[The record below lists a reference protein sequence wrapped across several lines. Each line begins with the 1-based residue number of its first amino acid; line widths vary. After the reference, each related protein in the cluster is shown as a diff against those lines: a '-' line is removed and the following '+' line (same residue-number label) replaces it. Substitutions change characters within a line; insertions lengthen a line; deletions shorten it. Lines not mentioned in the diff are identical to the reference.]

1 MSIKVRVFGI
11 PAVMGDSDNRILFP
25 YTKLEALFYYM
36 VINKKATR
44 DELADL
50 LWGDCNEKYAKK
62 NLRNAIYNI
71 SKLFKKGIFISPKR
85 TFLALNPK
93 LEIKLDLDIFLQDN
107 VEGVNTYVGEFLKGF
122 SVKKAKVFEEWTLER
137 KRYYHELYIKKLYFQ
152 LNKNLKKKFYN
163 DVEYYAK
170 LIIKADEFD
179 ENAYRLLIKTYLNKG
194 DYTKA
199 IKVYNELSNLLKK
212 ELNIEPDI
220 NTKILINKVLK
231 LRNTDKKRES
241 SLYKKY
247 FYGREK
253 ESSFIFSEYKNFIN
267 NKIFRSII
275 IFGEA
280 GVGKTRLVQEFIN
293 LIKEDEISTFKANCY
308 QTEENYILKSWNNI
322 FSMMPRNVLD
332 TIKFP
337 KSSIILNLFPIFSNN
352 KEDLSFNF
360 KSIKNSDYFKHQK
373 MEEEIIKILNKV
385 SMQNKVIL
393 IFEDIHWMDL
403 KSLSLLAHV
412 LLYYDKNNI
421 FFLFTCRNEEGKK
434 INNFLSLMLR
444 YNKLLKISIE
454 RFNENDTI
462 SFIRNALPNYKLSDK
477 ICSKIFYETEGLP
490 LFIVE
495 VIEAIKN
502 NKEIGKIFSHKIQDI
517 LESRFFK
524 ISEEEKNILNI
535 ISLFFDGVN
544 LKLLNKITGEQE
556 LKIINVIEDLE
567 NKFLIKE
574 IDSPQG
580 VIFKFT
586 HQKLR
591 EFVYLK
597 QPLIKRKVLHN
608 RIGLIIKDSLKNKKN
623 IDIQIYSS
631 LIYHFENAGNIVLAL
646 KYSIKYMEFYL
657 DFTHELFPTINKIK
671 IKMSQEV
678 FFKKREITKYFEK
691 INKLIKIGEKKY
703 GSIKDILKFKVYYYH
718 IVGRYYIREGFYDK
732 GIECIYSMM
741 GNAETINDY
750 KYILKGFKQI
760 IYYCIQVHN
769 CELMKKY
776 IEKGLL
782 ITNKHHYQDEAAF
795 FLRLKGLNKIMIAD
809 YEEAKKYLNR
819 SIEILQQL
827 GHGKIKYLLNIAG
840 AYSYLGDIKR
850 CNMKPSDSLFY
861 YKKAVAICKNN
872 NLNKSLALI
881 YTKMGKAY
889 FDMGNYDKAK
899 DYFEEAIFLYAK
911 FNSFWGR
918 SISNGY
924 LSLIYIREGKYSKAY
939 NLLKSADKF
948 SQKIKSPYEL
958 GLVYRIKA
966 EIKREMKFNKL
977 LRKVFEKY
985 LIFDVKEYCE
995 QAIGK
1000 LATLNEA
1007 YEKNILVEIF
1017 KNDLK

>member
-1 MSIKVRVFGI
+1 MAIKVRVFGTPTVI
-11 PAVMGDSDNRILFP
+11 GNKGNIIFFP

-36 VINKKATR
+36 VINKQATR

-50 LWGDCNEKYAKK
+50 LWGNYNEKYAKK

-71 SKLFKKGIFISPKR
+71 LKLFKKDIIISSKKS
-85 TFLALNPK
+85 LLVLNTK
-93 LEIKLDLDIFLQDN
+93 LEIELDLDIFLRDN
-107 VEGVNTYVGEFLKGF
+107 NEGINSYVGEFLQGF
-122 SVKKAKVFEEWTLER
+122 TVKKTEKFEEWMIER
-137 KRYYHELYIKKLYFQ
+137 KRYYHDLYINKLYFQ
-152 LNKNLKKKFYN
+152 LNKNLKKRFYN

-194 DYTKA
+194 DYTKG
-199 IKVYNELSNLLKK
+199 IKVYNELSNFLKK
-212 ELNIEPDI
+212 ELNIEPDS
-220 NTKILINKVLK
+220 NTKILINRVLK
-231 LRNTDKKRES
+231 LRNIDKKQES
-241 SLYKKY
+241 FFYKKY

-267 NKIFRSII
+267 NKDYRSII
-275 IFGEA
+275 LFGEA
-280 GVGKTRLVQEFIN
+280 GVGKTKLAQEFIN
-293 LIKEDEISTFKANCY
+293 LIKKEKISIFKANCY
-308 QTEENYILKSWNNI
+308 QTEESYILKSWNNI
-322 FSMMPRNVLD
+322 FSMMPSNILN

-337 KSSIILNLFPIFSNN
+337 KNSIILNLFPIFSNN

-360 KSIKNSDYFKHQK
+360 KSIKNSDYSKHQK
-373 MEEEIIKILNKV
+373 IEEGIIKILNKV

-412 LLYYDKNNI
+412 LLYYNKNNI
-421 FFLFTCRNEEGKK
+421 LFLFTCRNEEERK

-454 RFNENDTI
+454 RFNEDDTI

-490 LFIVE
+490 LFIAE
-495 VIEAIKN
+495 VIEAIKDN
-502 NKEIGKIFSHKIQDI
+502 EEIGKIFSPKIQDI

-535 ISLFFDGVN
+535 ISLFFNGVN
-544 LKLLNKITGEQE
+544 LKLLKKITGEKE
-556 LKIINVIEDLE
+556 LRIMNVIEDLE

-608 RIGLIIKDSLKNKKN
+608 RIGFIVKDSLKNKKN
-623 IDIQIYSS
+623 INIQIYSS
-631 LIYHFENAGNIVLAL
+631 LIYHFENAGNIALAL

-657 DFTHELFPTINKIK
+657 DFTHELFPTIDKIK
-671 IKMSQEV
+671 ISPGQEV

-691 INKLIKIGEKKY
+691 INKLLKIGEKKY
-703 GSIKDILKFKVYYYH
+703 GLTTDILKFKVYYCH
-718 IVGRYYIREGFYDK
+718 IVGRYYIREGFYNK
-732 GIECIYSMM
+732 GIKCIYSMI
-741 GNAETINDY
+741 GDAETINDY
-750 KYILKGFKQI
+750 KYVLKGFRQI
-760 IYYCIQVHN
+760 IFYCIQIHD

-776 IEKGLL
+776 VEKGLL
-782 ITNKHHYQDEAAF
+782 VSNKHHYRDETAF

-809 YEEAKKYLNR
+809 YEEAEKYLNR
-819 SIEILQQL
+819 SIKILQQL
-827 GHGKIKYLLNIAG
+827 SHGEIKYLLNIAG
-840 AYSYLGDIKR
+840 AYNYLGDIKR

-861 YKKAVAICKNN
+861 YEKAITICKSKS
-872 NLNKSLALI
+872 LNKSLALI
-881 YTKMGKAY
+881 YTRIGKAY
-889 FDMGNYDKAK
+889 FDMSNHNKAK
-899 DYFEEAIFLYAK
+899 AYFEEAIFLYAK

-924 LSLIYIREGKYSKAY
+924 LSLIYIKEGKYLRAY

-948 SQKIKSPYEL
+948 SQKIKNPYEL
-958 GLVYRIKA
+958 GLIYGIKA

-1000 LATLNEA
+1000 LTTLNEA
-1007 YEKNILVEIF
+1007 YEKNILVEIL
-1017 KNDLK
+1017 KNNCN

>member
-1 MSIKVRVFGI
+1 MAIKVRVFGTPMVI
-11 PAVMGDSDNRILFP
+11 GNKGNIIYFP
-25 YTKLEALFYYM
+25 YRKLEALFYYM
-36 VINKKATR
+36 VINKQATR

-50 LWGDCNEKYAKK
+50 LWGNYNEKYAKK

-71 SKLFKKGIFISPKR
+71 SKLFKEDIFVSLKR
-85 TFLALNPK
+85 NFLALNPK
-93 LEIKLDLDIFLQDN
+93 LEIKLDLDVFLQDN
-107 VEGVNTYVGEFLKGF
+107 SEGINTYFGEFLQGF
-122 SVKKAKVFEEWTLER
+122 SVKKAERFEEWVIEK
-137 KRYYHELYIKKLYFQ
+137 KRCYHDLYINKLYFQ
-152 LNKNLKKKFYN
+152 LNKNLKKKLYN
-163 DVEYYAK
+163 DVEYYTK

-231 LRNTDKKRES
+231 LRNIDKKRES

-267 NKIFRSII
+267 NKNFRSII

-293 LIKEDEISTFKANCY
+293 LIKEDKISTFKANCY

-322 FSMMPRNVLD
+322 FSMMPSNILD
-332 TIKFP
+332 TIKFS
-337 KSSIILNLFPIFSNN
+337 KNSIILNLFPIFSNN
-352 KEDLSFNF
+352 KEDLSSNF
-360 KSIKNSDYFKHQK
+360 KSIKNSDYSKHQK
-373 MEEEIIKILNKV
+373 MEEGIIKILNKI
-385 SMQNKVIL
+385 STQNKVIL

-403 KSLSLLAHV
+403 KSLSLLAHA
-412 LLYYDKNNI
+412 LLYYEKNNI
-421 FFLFTCRNEEGKK
+421 FFLFTCRNEEERK

-454 RFNENDTI
+454 RFNENDTM
-462 SFIRNALPNYKLSDK
+462 SFIRNALPNYELSDK

-495 VIEAIKN
+495 VIEAMKDE
-502 NKEIGKIFSHKIQDI
+502 KKVKMIFSHKIQDI

-608 RIGLIIKDSLKNKKN
+608 RIGVIIKDSLKNKKN

-657 DFTHELFPTINKIK
+657 DFTHELFPTINKIE
-671 IKMSQEV
+671 INPGQEV

-691 INKLIKIGEKKY
+691 INRLLKIGEKKY
-703 GSIKDILKFKVYYYH
+703 GLTTDILKFEVYYYH

-732 GIECIYSMM
+732 GIECIYSMIRV
-741 GNAETINDY
+741 AETINDY
-750 KYILKGFKQI
+750 KYILKGFRQI
-760 IYYCIQVHN
+760 IFYCIQIHD

-776 IEKGLL
+776 VEKGLL
-782 ITNKHHYQDEAAF
+782 VSNKHRYRDETAF

-809 YEEAKKYLNR
+809 YEEAEKYLNR

-1007 YEKNILVEIF
+1007 YEKNILVEI
-1017 KNDLK
+1017 LKENCN

>member
-11 PAVMGDSDNRILFP
+11 PVVIGDSGNRILFP

-50 LWGDCNEKYAKK
+50 LWENCNEKYAKK

-71 SKLFKKGIFISPKR
+71 SKLFKKDIFISPKR

-93 LEIKLDLDIFLQDN
+93 LEIKLDLDIFLHDN
-107 VEGVNTYVGEFLKGF
+107 AEEVNTYVGEFLKGF
-122 SVKKAKVFEEWTLER
+122 SVKQAEVFEEWTLER
-137 KRYYHELYIKKLYFQ
+137 KRYYHELYIRKLHFQ
-152 LNKNLKKKFYN
+152 LNKNLKKKLYN

-212 ELNIEPDI
+212 ELNIEPGI
-220 NTKILINKVLK
+220 NTKILINRVLK
-231 LRNTDKKRES
+231 F
-241 SLYKKY
+241 LYKKY

-267 NKIFRSII
+267 NKNFRSII

-280 GVGKTRLVQEFIN
+280 GVGKTRLVQEFID

-322 FSMMPRNVLD
+322 FSMMPSNVLD

-373 MEEEIIKILNKV
+373 MEEEIIKILDKV

-412 LLYYDKNNI
+412 LLYYEKNNI
-421 FFLFTCRNEEGKK
+421 FFLFTCRNEEEKK

-444 YNKLLKISIE
+444 YNKILKISIE
-454 RFNENDTI
+454 RFNENETI

-477 ICSKIFYETEGLP
+477 IFSKVFHETEGLP

-502 NKEIGKIFSHKIQDI
+502 NKEIGTIFTHKIQDI
-517 LESRFFK
+517 LESRFFN
-524 ISEEEKNILNI
+524 ISEKEKNILNI

-580 VIFKFT
+580 VFN
-586 HQKLR
+586 
-591 EFVYLK
+591 Y
-597 QPLIKRKVLHN
+597 KRF
-608 RIGLIIKDSLKNKKN
+608 SKK
-623 IDIQIYSS
+623 
-631 LIYHFENAGNIVLAL
+631 
-646 KYSIKYMEFYL
+646 
-657 DFTHELFPTINKIK
+657 
-671 IKMSQEV
+671 
-678 FFKKREITKYFEK
+678 
-691 INKLIKIGEKKY
+691 
-703 GSIKDILKFKVYYYH
+703 
-718 IVGRYYIREGFYDK
+718 
-732 GIECIYSMM
+732 
-741 GNAETINDY
+741 
-750 KYILKGFKQI
+750 
-760 IYYCIQVHN
+760 
-769 CELMKKY
+769 
-776 IEKGLL
+776 
-782 ITNKHHYQDEAAF
+782 
-795 FLRLKGLNKIMIAD
+795 
-809 YEEAKKYLNR
+809 
-819 SIEILQQL
+819 
-827 GHGKIKYLLNIAG
+827 
-840 AYSYLGDIKR
+840 
-850 CNMKPSDSLFY
+850 
-861 YKKAVAICKNN
+861 
-872 NLNKSLALI
+872 
-881 YTKMGKAY
+881 
-889 FDMGNYDKAK
+889 
-899 DYFEEAIFLYAK
+899 
-911 FNSFWGR
+911 
-918 SISNGY
+918 
-924 LSLIYIREGKYSKAY
+924 
-939 NLLKSADKF
+939 
-948 SQKIKSPYEL
+948 
-958 GLVYRIKA
+958 
-966 EIKREMKFNKL
+966 
-977 LRKVFEKY
+977 
-985 LIFDVKEYCE
+985 
-995 QAIGK
+995 
-1000 LATLNEA
+1000 
-1007 YEKNILVEIF
+1007 
-1017 KNDLK
+1017 

>member
-11 PAVMGDSDNRILFP
+11 PVVMGDRDKRIFFP

-50 LWGDCNEKYAKK
+50 LWGNCNEKYAKK

-71 SKLFKKGIFISPKR
+71 SKLFKKDIFISPKR
-85 TFLALNPK
+85 TFLSLNPK

-107 VEGVNTYVGEFLKGF
+107 IEGVNTYVGDFLKGF
-122 SVKKAKVFEEWTLER
+122 SVKQAEVFEEWMVGR
-137 KRYYHELYIKKLYFQ
+137 KRYYHELYIRKLYFQ
-152 LNKNLKKKFYN
+152 LNKNLKKKIYN

-199 IKVYNELSNLLKK
+199 IIIYNELSNLLKK

-220 NTKILINKVLK
+220 NTKILINRVLK
-231 LRNTDKKRES
+231 LRNIDRKRES

-267 NKIFRSII
+267 NKNFRSIV

-293 LIKEDEISTFKANCY
+293 LIKKDKISTFKANCY
-308 QTEENYILKSWNNI
+308 QIEENYILKSWNNI
-322 FSMMPRNVLD
+322 FSMMPSNILD

-337 KSSIILNLFPIFSNN
+337 KNSIILNLFPIFSNN
-352 KEDLSFNF
+352 KEDLSFNL

-412 LLYYDKNNI
+412 LLYYEKNNI
-421 FFLFTCRNEEGKK
+421 FFLFTCSNEEEKK

-454 RFNENDTI
+454 RFNKNDTTI
-462 SFIRNALPNYKLSDK
+462 FIRNALPNYKLSDK
-477 ICSKIFYETEGLP
+477 ICSKVFQETEGLP

-495 VIEAIKN
+495 VIEAIKDE
-502 NKEIGKIFSHKIQDI
+502 KKVKIIFSHKIQDI

-556 LKIINVIEDLE
+556 LKIMNVIEDLE

-691 INKLIKIGEKKY
+691 INKYSSIEAEQFFKREDIYKITKWAIFSRSFGMFTQTFFHFKGYKQGMQGFIISMISLASSFFIMAKIWEK
-703 GSIKDILKFKVYYYH
+703 
-718 IVGRYYIREGFYDK
+718 R
-732 GIECIYSMM
+732 
-741 GNAETINDY
+741 
-750 KYILKGFKQI
+750 KQ
-760 IYYCIQVHN
+760 
-769 CELMKKY
+769 
-776 IEKGLL
+776 
-782 ITNKHHYQDEAAF
+782 
-795 FLRLKGLNKIMIAD
+795 LNGKD
-809 YEEAKKYLNR
+809 YE
-819 SIEILQQL
+819 
-827 GHGKIKYLLNIAG
+827 
-840 AYSYLGDIKR
+840 
-850 CNMKPSDSLFY
+850 
-861 YKKAVAICKNN
+861 
-872 NLNKSLALI
+872 
-881 YTKMGKAY
+881 
-889 FDMGNYDKAK
+889 
-899 DYFEEAIFLYAK
+899 
-911 FNSFWGR
+911 
-918 SISNGY
+918 
-924 LSLIYIREGKYSKAY
+924 
-939 NLLKSADKF
+939 
-948 SQKIKSPYEL
+948 
-958 GLVYRIKA
+958 
-966 EIKREMKFNKL
+966 
-977 LRKVFEKY
+977 
-985 LIFDVKEYCE
+985 
-995 QAIGK
+995 
-1000 LATLNEA
+1000 
-1007 YEKNILVEIF
+1007 
-1017 KNDLK
+1017 

>member
-1 MSIKVRVFGI
+1 MAIKVRVFGI
-11 PAVMGDSDNRILFP
+11 PTVIGNKGNIIFFP

-50 LWGDCNEKYAKK
+50 LWGKYNEKYAKK

-71 SKLFKKGIFISPKR
+71 SKLFKKEIFISPRR

-93 LEIKLDLDIFLQDN
+93 LEIKLDLDIFLHDN
-107 VEGVNTYVGEFLKGF
+107 AEEVNTYVGEFLKGF
-122 SVKKAKVFEEWTLER
+122 SVKQAEVFEEWMLER

-152 LNKNLKKKFYN
+152 LDKNLKKKLYN
-163 DVEYYAK
+163 EVEYYAK

-179 ENAYRLLIKTYLNKG
+179 EDAYRLLIKTYLNKG
-194 DYTKA
+194 YYIKA
-199 IKVYNELSNLLKK
+199 IKVYNELSYLLKK

-220 NTKILINKVLK
+220 NTKILINRVLK
-231 LRNTDKKRES
+231 LRNLDRKRES
-241 SLYKKY
+241 SLYKK
-247 FYGREK
+247 FFHGREK
-253 ESSFIFSEYKNFIN
+253 EAGSIFSEYINFIN
-267 NKIFRSII
+267 NKNFRSII

-293 LIKEDEISTFKANCY
+293 LIKEDEIGTFKANCY
-308 QTEENYILKSWNNI
+308 QIEENYILKSWNNI
-322 FSMMPRNVLD
+322 FSMMPSNILE
-332 TIKFP
+332 TIKFT
-337 KSSIILNLFPIFSNN
+337 KNSIIVNLFPIFSHN
-352 KEDLSFNF
+352 KEDLSFDF

-373 MEEEIIKILNKV
+373 IEEEIIKILNKV

-412 LLYYDKNNI
+412 LLYYEKNNI
-421 FFLFTCRNEEGKK
+421 FFLFTCRNEEEKK
-434 INNFLSLMLR
+434 INNFLSLMFR
-444 YNKLLKISIE
+444 YNKLLKIPIE
-454 RFNENDTI
+454 RFNENDTM

-477 ICSKIFYETEGLP
+477 IFSKVFHETEGLP

-502 NKEIGKIFSHKIQDI
+502 NKEIGTIFTHKIQDI

-524 ISEEEKNILNI
+524 ISEKEKNILNI

-678 FFKKREITKYFEK
+678 FFKKGEIKKYFEK
-691 INKLIKIGEKKY
+691 INKLLKIGEKKY
-703 GSIKDILKFKVYYYH
+703 GLVKDILKFKVYYYH

-732 GIECIYSMM
+732 GIECIYSMI
-741 GNAETINDY
+741 GNAEIINDY
-750 KYILKGFKQI
+750 KYILKGFRQI

-776 IEKGLL
+776 VEKGLL
-782 ITNKHHYQDEAAF
+782 LSNKHNYRDETAF

-809 YEEAKKYLNR
+809 YEEAERYLNR

-827 GHGKIKYLLNIAG
+827 SHGKIKYLLNIAG

-861 YKKAVAICKNN
+861 YKKAVEICKNK

-889 FDMGNYDKAK
+889 FDLGNDNKAK

-918 SISNGY
+918 SVSNGY
-924 LSLIYIREGKYSKAY
+924 LSLIYIKEGKYLKAY

-977 LRKVFEKY
+977 LREIFEKY
-985 LIFDVKEYCE
+985 LISDVKEYCE

-1007 YEKNILVEIF
+1007 YEKNILVKI
-1017 KNDLK
+1017 LKENCN